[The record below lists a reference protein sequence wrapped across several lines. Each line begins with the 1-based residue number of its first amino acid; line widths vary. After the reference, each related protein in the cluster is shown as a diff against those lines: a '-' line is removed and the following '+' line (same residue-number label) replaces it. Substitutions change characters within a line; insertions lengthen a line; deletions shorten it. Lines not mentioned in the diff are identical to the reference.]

1 MEVQISTQR
10 LIAFAVINT
19 TSQEHP
25 FGAINFDSFHPS
37 LACRTLVLDFQGF
50 VQTEVTEEMATGR
63 SHHPFQGRETLES
76 FHADRA
82 VQSGLQE
89 LGFIACSGVG
99 GGGSGLFQCWR
110 RKSVFAP
117 NRVTPISLRIIPPI
131 SCQVLL
137 PLQVVPPISCPLL
150 RSNTSECFVISCPW
164 LRRNLSEHFII
175 RLPMPT
181 SPSHLAVV
189 RLGMG
194 IPGFCKGVGHKVWR
208 GGGFL
213 MCPWARK
220 VLLGPTCIL
229 KRA

>member
-1 MEVQISTQR
+1 
-10 LIAFAVINT
+10 
-19 TSQEHP
+19 
-25 FGAINFDSFHPS
+25 
-37 LACRTLVLDFQGF
+37 
-50 VQTEVTEEMATGR
+50 MATGR
-63 SHHPFQGRETLES
+63 RHHPLRGRETLES

-137 PLQVVPPISCPLL
+137 LLQAIPTIGCPLL
-150 RSNTSECFVISCPW
+150 RRNPSEY
-164 LRRNLSEHFII
+164 FII
-175 RLPMPT
+175 RLPMST
-181 SPSHLAVV
+181 SPSHLVVV
-189 RLGMG
+189 RLGTR
-194 IPGFCKGVGHKVWR
+194 GFWMGVGHLVWR

-213 MCPWARK
+213 MRPWVQE
-220 VLLGPTCIL
+220 VLLGPTRIL
-229 KRA
+229 KRAYTTHLRRGMDREGWTCIGRSRVTD